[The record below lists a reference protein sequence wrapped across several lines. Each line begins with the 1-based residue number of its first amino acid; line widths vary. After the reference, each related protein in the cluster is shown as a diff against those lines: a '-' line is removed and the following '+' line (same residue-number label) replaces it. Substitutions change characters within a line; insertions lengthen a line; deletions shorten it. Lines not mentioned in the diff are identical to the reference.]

1 MNKYIFILIALMS
14 YSLTAQTSVRIY
26 NQNVERGKAGT
37 VLNLFNDF
45 FDVEYK
51 SGGVMLQSV
60 SFRND
65 VTHRIVFYGDP
76 SNWGTVEE
84 RQPGQWQNFL
94 GQLYDLTSPN
104 PQDNSM
110 ATILSWSS
118 GDGSDDYK
126 VGKIWD
132 IKVENPSKM
141 KSAFDELTKK
151 NQDILDGR
159 SVGLV
164 QYDAGGTSGATHYI
178 ILFGKNLNDLTIK
191 EREIRSTK
199 QFSEY
204 VAKRGNVEYIKTY
217 TINILSEF

>member
-1 MNKYIFILIALMS
+1 MNKYIIILIALMS

-26 NQNVERGKAGT
+26 NQNVERGQAGT

-76 SNWGTVEE
+76 SNCGTVEE
-84 RQPGQWQNFL
+84 RQPGHWQNFL

-110 ATILSWSS
+110 ATILSWAS
-118 GDGSDDYK
+118 GDVSDDYK
-126 VGKIWD
+126 V
-132 IKVENPSKM
+132 
-141 KSAFDELTKK
+141 
-151 NQDILDGR
+151 
-159 SVGLV
+159 
-164 QYDAGGTSGATHYI
+164 
-178 ILFGKNLNDLTIK
+178 
-191 EREIRSTK
+191 
-199 QFSEY
+199 
-204 VAKRGNVEYIKTY
+204 
-217 TINILSEF
+217 